1 MELPSLDRGHFRALV
16 IGAGQAGLAAA
27 HELWRRGLVPGEDF
41 LVLDA
46 NDGPGGAW
54 RHRWDSLTLGAA
66 HGIADLPGLP
76 MDRPDPSVPASRL
89 VAEYYGAYEEKF
101 GLRVVRPAHV
111 TRVESAGEQLAVTT
125 TGRTATEPGDT
136 NPSDVS
142 ATITTDVLLN
152 ATGTWNNPHVPHVP
166 GIETFRGRQL
176 HTKDYTRKEDF
187 AGLRTLVVG
196 GGLSAVQ
203 FLLEL
208 QDVTESIWATRR
220 PPNFTSRAFDATW
233 GLEVEQSVRERTYHG
248 QAPASV
254 VRTTGIPQTER
265 YLQGVAD
272 GVLVSRGMFDRVTPS
287 GVVFGSPLA
296 TTTGGV
302 GPAAHDEL
310 QVPES
315 WDPYAPGTEV
325 DVDVIFWNTGFRHS
339 LRHLA
344 PLKLR
349 EPGGGILMDGE
360 VRVAKDPRV
369 LLVGYGS
376 TASTVGATRAG
387 RRAGQAAVRYLES
400 RPPSPE
406 YP

>member
-1 MELPSLDRGHFRALV
+1 MELSSLDRGHFRALI
-16 IGAGQAGLAAA
+16 IGAGQAGLSAA

-54 RHRWDSLTLGAA
+54 RHRWDSLTLGTA

-111 TRVESAGEQLAVTT
+111 TRVGSAGEQLAVTA
-125 TGRTATEPGDT
+125 TGRSTTRSGDT
-136 NPSDVS
+136 DPSDVS

-152 ATGTWNNPHVPHVP
+152 ATGTWSNPHVPHVP

-176 HTKDYTRKEDF
+176 HTTDYTRKEDF
-187 AGLRTLVVG
+187 TGLRTLVVG

-208 QDVTESIWATRR
+208 QEVTDTIWATRR
-220 PPNFTSRAFDATW
+220 PPNFTSREFDATW
-233 GLEVEQSVRERTYHG
+233 GLEVEQSVRERTSHG

-287 GVVFGSPLA
+287 GVVFGTPLA

-315 WDPYAPGTEV
+315 WDPYSPGTEV

-344 PLKLR
+344 PLNLR

-387 RRAGQAAVRYLES
+387 RRAGQAAVRYLEES
-400 RPPSPE
+400 R
-406 YP
+406 